1 MLRTSFSRPRV
12 SRHPLS
18 RHLLA
23 TAAFVVAASFA
34 SSCALAAEAGKI
46 IFAAGTAQLDGQP
59 AVLGVAVPEGA
70 TLRTGANGFLYV
82 KTVDNG
88 LFILRPDSEARVVT
102 YQVDAANPQ
111 NTRVKFEL
119 LKGVAR
125 ARSGDAVK
133 QARQNFR
140 FNTPV
145 AAIGVR
151 GTDFTVFTDNQTT
164 KVTVLSG
171 GIVVSGFT
179 DACRPEGA
187 GPCEG
192 AASRELFAAQK
203 GQLLRVQKG
212 KAAPEVLHGGTPAP
226 DEVAPP
232 RGDEPVAGA
241 VGGSGAV
248 AGTPNLDAQKS
259 DNLVQATN
267 LVPPKNN
274 VETPP
279 VGPIVMPP
287 PVVTETPPV
296 TTPTVPERGI
306 VWGRWQAVLGKPAP
320 INILVENKRSELLAT
335 NGNFALYRTPG
346 RDYVAPERGTM
357 GFKLMQ
363 SEVYMYTDYGTRR
376 IESPASMSNGKLNVD
391 FGARTFTTS
400 ADVTS
405 MKETFALQAQGALGK
420 DGRLY
425 GDAARGT
432 IGMMNVQGLLGSEQ
446 NGAAVYIFDARLD
459 ANRTVNGATK
469 WQH

>member
-1 MLRTSFSRPRV
+1 MLRTSLFGQTASAYFLSRPA
-12 SRHPLS
+12 
-18 RHLLA
+18 LA
-23 TAAFVVAASFA
+23 AAVLAAA
-34 SSCALAAEAGKI
+34 SSCAWADDAGKI
-46 IFAAGTAQLDGQP
+46 IFTAGTAELDGQP
-59 AVLGVAVPEGA
+59 AALGVTVREGA
-70 TLRTGANGFLYV
+70 TLRTGGNGFLYV

-88 LFILRPDSEARVVT
+88 LFILRPDSEAKVVT
-102 YQVDAANPQ
+102 YRVDAVNPQ

-119 LKGVAR
+119 MRGVAR

-151 GTDFTVFTDNQTT
+151 GTDFTVFTDSQTT
-164 KVTVLSG
+164 KVTVLVG
-171 GIVVSGFT
+171 GIVVSGFGEG
-179 DACRPEGA
+179 CRPEGA

-192 AASRELFAAQK
+192 TASRELFAAQK

-212 KAAPEVLHGGTPAP
+212 KGAPEVLHGGTPAP

-232 RGDEPVAGA
+232 RGDEPVAGT
-241 VGGSGAV
+241 VGGNV
-248 AGTPNLDAQKS
+248 ATPNLDAQKS
-259 DNLVQATN
+259 DNLAQAATQ
-267 LVPPKNN
+267 LPPRNN

-279 VGPIVMPP
+279 VGPTVMPP
-287 PVVTETPPV
+287 PVVTETPPP
-296 TTPTVPERGI
+296 TPPEPERGI

-320 INILVENKRSELLAT
+320 INMLVENKRSELLAT

-363 SEVYMYTDYGTRR
+363 SEVYMYTDYGKNR
-376 IESPASMSNGKLNVD
+376 IESPATMSNGKLNVD

-405 MKETFALQAQGALGK
+405 LKETFALQAQGALGK

-425 GDAARGT
+425 GDAARGAT
-432 IGMMNVQGLLGSEQ
+432 GVMNVQGLLSNEQ

-459 ANRTVNGATK
+459 PNRTVNGAAK